1 MQMPANA
8 LPGLWQTSIINRIPT
23 EIRIFPRTL
32 YCLGDGTRG
41 GPTCHSQ
48 RGAANGDLE
57 DPSENSPWWFMPF
70 QSISTNIYCAPAVWK
85 VLGTQQVTRLGTVLA
100 LMKLACW

>member
-1 MQMPANA
+1 
-8 LPGLWQTSIINRIPT
+8 
-23 EIRIFPRTL
+23 
-32 YCLGDGTRG
+32 
-41 GPTCHSQ
+41 
-48 RGAANGDLE
+48 
-57 DPSENSPWWFMPF
+57 MPF